1 MSKIM
6 LARDVA
12 PKFIAMMEIAIAD
25 AMPEA
30 SESERELAKFRILS
44 ALARTKNVKRK

>member
-12 PKFIAMMEIAIAD
+12 PKFIAMMESAIA
-25 AMPEA
+25 AEMPEA
-30 SESERELAKFRILS
+30 SEEERELSKFRILS